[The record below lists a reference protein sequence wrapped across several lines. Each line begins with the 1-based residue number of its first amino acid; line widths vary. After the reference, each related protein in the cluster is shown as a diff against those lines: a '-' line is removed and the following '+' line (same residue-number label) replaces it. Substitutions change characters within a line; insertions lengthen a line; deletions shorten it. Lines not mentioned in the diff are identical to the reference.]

1 MLKSTPL
8 WPISEKKK
16 GINHSLLLK
25 NVCNTLPAF
34 IHNKSRQ
41 GEEWPAKGKI
51 TAFQIMGVRQKSISL
66 DKRMLV
72 FESMGDR
79 QTVILLPRCRM
90 MVGSLKPERP
100 HFFFRGVKT
109 IGAGWMNSLRF
120 PHRKGGLSRIDPSAF
135 KKAGL
140 NGFG

>member
-8 WPISEKKK
+8 WPISEKNK
-16 GINHSLLLK
+16 GINHSFLME

-34 IHNKSRQ
+34 IHKNSRQ

-51 TAFQIMGVRQKSISL
+51 SAFQTMGVSQKSISL

-72 FESMGDR
+72 FKSMGCR

-90 MVGSLKPERP
+90 MVDSRKPERP
-100 HFFFRGVKT
+100 HFFLGV
-109 IGAGWMNSLRF
+109 
-120 PHRKGGLSRIDPSAF
+120 
-135 KKAGL
+135 
-140 NGFG
+140 

>member
-8 WPISEKKK
+8 WPIREKNK
-16 GINHSLLLK
+16 GINHRILVK

-34 IHNKSRQ
+34 IHKNSRQ

-51 TAFQIMGVRQKSISL
+51 SAARTVGVSQKSRVV

-72 FESMGDR
+72 LESTGGR

-90 MVGSLKPERP
+90 MVGSRKPERP
-100 HFFFRGVKT
+100 HFFFYGCKDV
-109 IGAGWMNSLRF
+109 GAGWINSLTF
-120 PHRKGGLSRIDPSAF
+120 PHRGRLQP
-135 KKAGL
+135 
-140 NGFG
+140 

>member
-8 WPISEKKK
+8 WPIREKNK
-16 GINHSLLLK
+16 GINHRILVK

-34 IHNKSRQ
+34 IHKNSRQ

-51 TAFQIMGVRQKSISL
+51 SAARTVGVSQKSRVV

-72 FESMGDR
+72 LESTGDR

-90 MVGSLKPERP
+90 MVGSRKPERP
-100 HFFFRGVKT
+100 HFFFYGCKDV
-109 IGAGWMNSLRF
+109 GAGWINSLTF
-120 PHRKGGLSRIDPSAF
+120 PHRGRLQP
-135 KKAGL
+135 
-140 NGFG
+140 

>member
-8 WPISEKKK
+8 WPIWEKNK
-16 GINHSLLLK
+16 GINHRILVK

-34 IHNKSRQ
+34 IHKNSRQ

-51 TAFQIMGVRQKSISL
+51 SAPQTMGVSRKSIVVE
-66 DKRMLV
+66 KRMLV
-72 FESMGDR
+72 LESTGDR

-90 MVGSLKPERP
+90 MVGLRKPDRP
-100 HFFFRGVKT
+100 HFFYGCKDN
-109 IGAGWMNSLRF
+109 G
-120 PHRKGGLSRIDPSAF
+120 SRVDEFIDISTPGKASATMIQQF
-135 KKAGL
+135 SKAGL